1 MALIR
6 RSGAR
11 FSANIWPGFVD
22 AMTAILL
29 ILMFVLSIFMIVQS
43 ILRDTITGQNS
54 ELVSLNADLNQTK
67 NDLGFERSKLAQLD
81 AQYEEKLIA
90 LSTLEKN
97 LKFQRL
103 NALNLNQTL
112 KEKNSKLDI
121 LGLDFKD
128 LTLELGLLTEQL
140 SNQTE
145 EFLSL
150 QKKHTGAQMKLTTIT
165 ADSEERIALLS
176 ALRAKYIISEGKAA
190 NFETEMTKLIAK
202 NNNFS
207 QSLEISRNKIE
218 KNLKQTELLK
228 SQLVLAR
235 KETDKSFEDARLAAA
250 KSEALEV
257 LILSLKN
264 DKKNLNQLKNSLNEE
279 LINKD
284 NELVEIEK
292 NKLLEQAAI
301 ASLRKKLSQEHEELG
316 LLTLT
321 LEAERLKAL
330 ETLSWLASARA
341 VQEILKE
348 KNKNLDLQKT
358 STQEQLE
365 AKKVALKEAR
375 AQLLEEKDLTKVSA
389 LEIARLKF
397 ASDSLNQNLSELKS
411 ILDESDLK
419 DSEKSVEIKL
429 LGGRLNTALARV
441 ASEQRKRAELEAR
454 EVKRLKL
461 EANDLKNYRS
471 EFFGRLRTILGEKP
485 GIEIVGDRFVFSSEV
500 LFQPGSAVLGDDGKS
515 QLSQVASVVR
525 EVGADIPPTINWIL
539 RVDGHTDRTPLAK
552 TSKFLD
558 NWELSQ
564 ARSLSVVKY
573 LIKYEK
579 LEAKRLAAAGFGAFQ
594 PLSSDQSPSALAR
607 NRRIELK
614 FTEK

>member
-150 QKKHTGAQMKLTTIT
+150 QKKHTGVQTKLTTIT

-202 NNNFS
+202 NNSFS

-218 KNLKQTELLK
+218 KNLKQTDLLK

-250 KSEALEV
+250 KSEALEM

-419 DSEKSVEIKL
+419 DSKKSVEIKL

-454 EVKRLKL
+454 EVERLKL

>member
-150 QKKHTGAQMKLTTIT
+150 QKKHTGAQTKLTTIT

-202 NNNFS
+202 NNSFS

-218 KNLKQTELLK
+218 KNLKQTDLLK

-419 DSEKSVEIKL
+419 DSKKSVEIKL

-454 EVKRLKL
+454 EVERLKL

>member
-150 QKKHTGAQMKLTTIT
+150 QKKHTGAQTKLTTIT

-202 NNNFS
+202 NNSFS

-218 KNLKQTELLK
+218 KNLKQTDLLK

-419 DSEKSVEIKL
+419 DSKKSVEIKL

-454 EVKRLKL
+454 EIERLKL